1 MRWMLAAWLLTA
13 LGFLNAAAAG
23 EPLVGKWRIEHVR
36 GGDSFDPATTLF
48 EVTTDGRISSTV
60 GCNRIVGKP
69 SLKGDRLRFGP
80 MAATRMACPPP
91 LDQLET
97 AYMAS
102 LDAVRSWRIEG
113 TRLTLVDERGPSGRR
128 ARALR
133 IRGRRRCGR
142 SMASNV
148 AARLRRALHAASR
161 GNWVWAMW
169 L

>member
-1 MRWMLAAWLLTA
+1 MAHRART
-13 LGFLNAAAAG
+13 
-23 EPLVGKWRIEHVR
+23 RR
-36 GGDSFDPATTLF
+36 GRFRPGDDFF

-113 TRLTLVDERGPSGRR
+113 TRLTLVDERGD
-128 ARALR
+128 AAVVLV
-133 IRGRRRCGR
+133 R
-142 SMASNV
+142 SE
-148 AARLRRALHAASR
+148 
-161 GNWVWAMW
+161 
-169 L
+169 